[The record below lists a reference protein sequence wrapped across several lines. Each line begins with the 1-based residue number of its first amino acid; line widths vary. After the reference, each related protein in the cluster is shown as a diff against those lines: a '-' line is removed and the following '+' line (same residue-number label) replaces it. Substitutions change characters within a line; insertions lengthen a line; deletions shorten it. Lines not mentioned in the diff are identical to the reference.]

1 VFVAAV
7 AFVSNIDAVS
17 DHLRSGD
24 IAIWPKD
31 ARSLSVALGIFV
43 FSFAGHP
50 VLPAV
55 YAAMRE
61 PERFEIL
68 LDRCF
73 MALFAVHSA
82 VALFGA
88 LPFAAGTDLV
98 VTANLADSD
107 GRDTESGQ
115 LFVAQTLLMLIVPGL
130 FLELSPILSVMAE
143 VTESTL
149 CAVNGPIL
157 RRLWRTL
164 LFLLSVA
171 ISYSAVDHL
180 AVLMAVAGALCTTTV
195 SIVCPA
201 MFYFA
206 IFRNYTSYFQRVA
219 LIAMAATA
227 ALCALFLLFN
237 QIIFVA
243 L

>member
-98 VTANLADSD
+98 VP
-107 GRDTESGQ
+107 ESGQ
-115 LFVAQTLLMLIVPGL
+115 LFVAQTLLIAD
-130 FLELSPILSVMAE
+130 SAE
-143 VTESTL
+143 
-149 CAVNGPIL
+149 AV
-157 RRLWRTL
+157 
-164 LFLLSVA
+164 
-171 ISYSAVDHL
+171 
-180 AVLMAVAGALCTTTV
+180 
-195 SIVCPA
+195 
-201 MFYFA
+201 
-206 IFRNYTSYFQRVA
+206 
-219 LIAMAATA
+219 
-227 ALCALFLLFN
+227 
-237 QIIFVA
+237 
-243 L
+243 